1 MPKDNLLDSPS
12 MEPVRF
18 PPRFLEAVRRFNG
31 GKFFEAHEAFEDL
44 LDEVEGDERWELLVA
59 LIQIAVGYHK
69 CVAGHPGA
77 ARMLRLGGAKLER
90 FPAVACGVAVERL
103 RQRAAE
109 DAALLEAG
117 TGLGARFTETP
128 PRIVMMRS

>member
-1 MPKDNLLDSPS
+1 
-12 MEPVRF
+12 MEQVRF
-18 PPRFLEAVRRFNG
+18 PPRFAEGVRRFNAG
-31 GKFFEAHEAFEDL
+31 EFFEAHEAFEDL
-44 LDEVEGDERWELLVA
+44 LDEVEGDQRWDLLVA

-90 FPAVACGVAVERL
+90 FTAVAHGVAVERL
-103 RQRAAE
+103 RHRATE

-117 TGLGARFTETP
+117 AALGTHLTDAP
-128 PRIVMMRS
+128 PCIEMM

>member
-1 MPKDNLLDSPS
+1 
-12 MEPVRF
+12 MERVRF
-18 PPRFLEAVRRFNG
+18 PPRFADGVRCFNAG
-31 GKFFEAHEAFEDL
+31 EFFEAHEVFEDL

-77 ARMLRLGGAKLER
+77 ARMLRLGGVKLAR
-90 FPAVACGVAVERL
+90 FRAVVSGVAVERL
-103 RQRAAE
+103 RHRAAE

-117 TGLGARFTETP
+117 TGLGARFTEAP
-128 PRIVMMRS
+128 PRIVMMRD

>member
-1 MPKDNLLDSPS
+1 

-18 PPRFLEAVRRFNG
+18 PPRFANGVRHFNAG
-31 GKFFEAHEAFEDL
+31 EFFEAHEAFEDL

-77 ARMLRLGGAKLER
+77 AGMLRLGGAKLAPL
-90 FPAVACGVAVERL
+90 PAVVCGVAVERL
-103 RQRAAE
+103 RHRAAE

-117 TGLGARFTETP
+117 TGLGARFTEAP
-128 PRIVMMRS
+128 PRLVMKRG

>member
-1 MPKDNLLDSPS
+1 

-18 PPRFLEAVRRFNG
+18 PPRFADGVRCFNAG
-31 GKFFEAHEAFEDL
+31 EFFEAHEVFEDL

-77 ARMLRLGGAKLER
+77 ARMLRLGGAKLAR
-90 FPAVACGVAVERL
+90 FPAVVCGVAVERL
-103 RQRAAE
+103 RHRAAE

-117 TGLGARFTETP
+117 TGLGARFTEAL
-128 PRIVMMRS
+128 PRIVMMRG